1 MGTNFITNVKDPLST
16 NSHYVATVNFVNT
29 TVTKNN
35 ETISILIEDLN
46 IKAAKQEHVFSFIMD
61 DDLFKE
67 DDSDITKVGKVNKD
81 FCKVHKEIDQFDI
94 SHDISIDLKALNLGE
109 FTLVF

>member
-1 MGTNFITNVKDPLST
+1 
-16 NSHYVATVNFVNT
+16 
-29 TVTKNN
+29 
-35 ETISILIEDLN
+35 
-46 IKAAKQEHVFSFIMD
+46 MD

-81 FCKVHKEIDQFDI
+81 FYKLHKETYQFDI